1 MSEPDPYMTQMF
13 GILHRE
19 FTIIIITKMLKD
31 LKEKVDNIQNK

>member
-1 MSEPDPYMTQMF
+1 MSEPDPYTTQMF
-13 GILHRE
+13 GISQSE